1 MTAER
6 SPQKN
11 AMSSGTA
18 LSTGALIFAALTLLF
33 ALFALFLGNRMSSL
47 QQSQR
52 LKAQKESVATETTAV
67 EEMKSALDKTQQD
80 LQTEKAGSTK
90 LHKQLDAAMQELKT
104 LKAELANSHRTI
116 DDLKAKAASAAPSL
130 PAASPQSPTPV
141 IQQGSPAVTS
151 PGLTQ
156 ESLPSNTPASETTV
170 KASDSPAT
178 VQGEPA
184 AEPLGVDAVPEPET
198 TAPAA
203 EKPQTAIEESHI
215 EADPVDAGGQSPPK
229 AQQPAIEA
237 SKPAA
242 TN

>member
-33 ALFALFLGNRMSSL
+33 SVFALFLGNRMSSL
-47 QQSQR
+47 QSER
-52 LKAQKESVATETTAV
+52 LKAQNESVATETTAV
-67 EEMKSALDKTQQD
+67 EKMKSALDKTQQD
-80 LQTEKAGSTK
+80 LQTQKAGSIK
-90 LHKQLDAAMQELKT
+90 LRKQLDAAMQELKT

-116 DDLKAKAASAAPSL
+116 DDLKAKAAAAAPSL
-130 PAASPQSPTPV
+130 PSASQPPD

-156 ESLPSNTPASETTV
+156 ESLPSNTPASETTG
-170 KASDSPAT
+170 KASDSPVT